1 MENGAGTARSWARR
15 TGSTGFDIPDPTRG
29 WRSARALRG
38 GVTWRRPRIAA
49 SKNESELGPFP
60 SPGAKSHFRSEEH
73 TSELQSLMRT
83 SYAVFCL
90 KTKLLVPH
98 QKPHQLDAHTGIA
111 LTYVTH

>member
-1 MENGAGTARSWARR
+1 MRISDWSSDVCSSDLGLAWEHLVSWMENGAGTARSWARR

-60 SPGAKSHFRSEEH
+60 SPGAKSHRSEEH
-73 TSELQSLMRT
+73 TTELQSLMR
-83 SYAVFCL
+83 
-90 KTKLLVPH
+90 
-98 QKPHQLDAHTGIA
+98 I
-111 LTYVTH
+111 